1 MTSDRDVFQIRR
13 LHAGDVVPLH
23 AALWGEP
30 VPSLTVTCSRYDGY
44 TLEMWSLGVT
54 LFTLLCGENPFHDV
68 EDTISKP
75 LRLPAEIT
83 PSEYHIMSH
92 HAEGST

>member
-1 MTSDRDVFQIRR
+1 MSDPAVD
-13 LHAGDVVPLH
+13 L
-23 AALWGEP
+23 
-30 VPSLTVTCSRYDGY
+30 CRYDGY

-68 EDTISKP
+68 DDTISKP

-83 PSEYHIMSH
+83 PSEYRTHSMAWTITIW
-92 HAEGST
+92 GPF